1 MATAIG
7 TRLAGWCR
15 SGVAAG
21 ATAATAA
28 AAAAWVLPRPS
39 VHAEAGRPSPP
50 PSSAAPTG
58 AAAAAAGAA
67 AASAAAARGD
77 RRAAASSPPLPAF
90 PTVVAGWGANLA
102 GQLGVGHERSAGR
115 PTPLCL
121 AHPSS
126 PITGLAAGPAT
137 SAALTADGRVYTCGC
152 GAYGATGH
160 GDDTNLNIPRE
171 VVWVS
176 TGSGGSGGAP
186 VGGAPAQSR
195 IVAVA
200 LGGTHTLLVDAAG
213 VLYTCGR
220 ALPAGHGG
228 TSAVLSPT
236 ALSLP
241 DGAGSRVVAV
251 AAGRNH
257 CLAVD
262 DLGGVYAWGAG
273 YDGALG
279 LGTKVDARTPTRVP
293 LTPVAGGGG
302 RDGSPP
308 VVTAAAAGRDFSLLL
323 TATGRVLSAGCD
335 DSGQLGVGRGHPS
348 RYVRSFGPLAGPIGD
363 ATIIAVAAGDSHGL
377 ALDAD
382 GQVWA
387 WGAGADGS
395 LGDGQRGSDAPLA
408 RRVEGIDGR
417 VVAVDAGGGHSAA
430 LTDTGV
436 LYLWGRGRDGQL
448 GRADSGRE
456 GQGVGASGGQAAV
469 LASAAA
475 YALTPVAL
483 TGVGEVTAMALGG
496 DHTLALLRADG
507 EEGGADARRV

>member
-1 MATAIG
+1 M
-7 TRLAGWCR
+7 
-15 SGVAAG
+15 
-21 ATAATAA
+21 
-28 AAAAWVLPRPS
+28 
-39 VHAEAGRPSPP
+39 
-50 PSSAAPTG
+50 
-58 AAAAAAGAA
+58 
-67 AASAAAARGD
+67 
-77 RRAAASSPPLPAF
+77 
-90 PTVVAGWGANLA
+90 
-102 GQLGVGHERSAGR
+102 
-115 PTPLCL
+115 CL

-126 PITGLAAGPAT
+126 PITALAAGPAT

-160 GDDTNLNIPRE
+160 GDDTNLSLPRE
-171 VVWVS
+171 VVWAPPP
-176 TGSGGSGGAP
+176 GSGGGGAT
-186 VGGAPAQSR
+186 PARSP

-228 TSAVLSPT
+228 TAAVLSPT
-236 ALSLP
+236 ALPLP
-241 DGAGSRVVAV
+241 APAGRAVVAV

-262 DLGGVYAWGAG
+262 DEGAVYAWGAG

-279 LGTKVDARTPTRVP
+279 LGTKADARTPTRVP
-293 LTPVAGGGG
+293 LPPAAPGGGP
-302 RDGSPP
+302 PP

-323 TATGRVLSAGCD
+323 TAAGRVLSAGCD

-348 RYVRSFGPLAGPIGD
+348 RYVRSFGPLAGPIGTV
-363 ATIIAVAAGDSHGL
+363 TITAVAAGDGHGL

-382 GQVWA
+382 GGVWA

-408 RRVEGIDGR
+408 RRVAGIAGR

-430 LTDTGV
+430 LTEGGV

-456 GQGVGASGGQAAV
+456 GAAAGGGGGVV

-475 YALTPVAL
+475 YALTPVPL
-483 TGVGEVTAMALGG
+483 TGVGEVAAVALGG
-496 DHTLALLRADG
+496 DHTLALLRAD
-507 EEGGADARRV
+507 A